1 MKFISLQKKLKTAL
15 QIVSHITTKNVN
27 LPILNNILI
36 KIKDGVINFIST
48 NLEIGII
55 YKLRGKIEEDGEIM
69 IDSKLISEYV
79 SLLDSKKNVLID
91 EKDNKVIVKCENYK
105 TSIKSEDG
113 KDFPLIPTII
123 KDKQYICSLDDIKN
137 GLNSVVFAV
146 SNSENRVELSGVLF
160 LFNEDNLTFV
170 ATDSYRLAEKKIKT
184 QTNIKEEESIIVP
197 VKTIQ
202 ELLRIL
208 NNIDLDDDFFDSNV
222 NIYISENQ
230 ILFTIG
236 SVELISRLINGKYP
250 DYKQIIPTKNKTK
263 VIINK
268 VEFIRAVKAS
278 SLFSKIS
285 INDVNLYCGN
295 NKVIISSFSGQSG
308 ESEIDLSA
316 NVDGIENEITVN
328 YRFLLEGLNNIN
340 NDDVILEL
348 TDNNTPCLL
357 KPINDNNYIYI
368 IMPIKQ

>member
-1 MKFISLQKKLKTAL
+1 M
-15 QIVSHITTKNVN
+15 
-27 LPILNNILI
+27 
-36 KIKDGVINFIST
+36 
-48 NLEIGII
+48 
-55 YKLRGKIEEDGEIM
+55 
-69 IDSKLISEYV
+69 
-79 SLLDSKKNVLID
+79 
-91 EKDNKVIVKCENYK
+91 
-105 TSIKSEDG
+105 
-113 KDFPLIPTII
+113 
-123 KDKQYICSLDDIKN
+123 
-137 GLNSVVFAV
+137 
-146 SNSENRVELSGVLF
+146 
-160 LFNEDNLTFV
+160 
-170 ATDSYRLAEKKIKT
+170 
-184 QTNIKEEESIIVP
+184 
-197 VKTIQ
+197 
-202 ELLRIL
+202 
-208 NNIDLDDDFFDSNV
+208 
-222 NIYISENQ
+222 
-230 ILFTIG
+230 
-236 SVELISRLINGKYP
+236 ELISRLINGKYP